1 MIAERF
7 EGDFKISYHLAPPLL
22 SGKGQDGRP
31 KKRQFG
37 AWFDK
42 ASRTLAKLKFLRE
55 TPFDVF
61 GYTAER
67 RMERFLITEFEVL
80 VERMQLEYDP
90 ARHNIWHELMGLP
103 QIVLG
108 FGPVKLAN
116 ANAMWKRSAELLVEL
131 ELAAVSK
138 QSAA

>member
-1 MIAERF
+1 M
-7 EGDFKISYHLAPPLL
+7 APPLL
-22 SGKGQDGRP
+22 SGKGPDGRP

-37 AWFDK
+37 IWFDK
-42 ASRTLAKLKFLRE
+42 ASRALAKLKFLRE

-90 ARHNIWHELMGLP
+90 AKHNIWHELMGLP
-103 QIVLG
+103 QNILG

-116 ANAMWKRSAELLVEL
+116 AQAMWKRSAELIIEL
-131 ELAAVSK
+131 ELGGVSK
-138 QSAA
+138 ETAA